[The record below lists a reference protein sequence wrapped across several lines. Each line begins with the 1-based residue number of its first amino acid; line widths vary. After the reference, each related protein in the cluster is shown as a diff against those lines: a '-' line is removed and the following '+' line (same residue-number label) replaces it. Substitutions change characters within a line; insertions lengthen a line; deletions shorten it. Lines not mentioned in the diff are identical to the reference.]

1 MQVLT
6 PLKNTKKPEFK
17 KLKPIKMAN
26 KANYWALL
34 ASFILTMLGI
44 FGFYTNAIKKVED
57 NAAERA
63 KKDENYE
70 LRIKYLENGYQTFG
84 TQLNEVA
91 KDQTKILILLQNK
104 QDRK

>member
-1 MQVLT
+1 
-6 PLKNTKKPEFK
+6 
-17 KLKPIKMAN
+17 MAN
-26 KANYWALL
+26 NANYWALL